1 MSKQY
6 EFLAKEIVKLVGG
19 KENVT
24 SLHHCQTR
32 LRFQLKDDSKADKE
46 SIVKLDGVVQALNN
60 GGMFQVVIG
69 MQVTEVYEE
78 VINLLDLEQ
87 SDKGKLKDKP
97 KEKQKIFDV
106 VTEFVSSIFS
116 PIVPALA
123 GAGMVKAL
131 LALFVAFQW
140 IDVTS
145 QTHAVLNMIG
155 DATFAFMPIL
165 LAITTAKKLKCNPIL
180 AAVTAGI
187 LVHPTWG
194 TLVDAGEAVKLF
206 GILPLY
212 LIKYTNSVIPIVL
225 VILIQSV
232 IEKKLNKIIPN
243 SIRLVFAPMILFL
256 IIGILSLFIIAPL
269 GDYIGQIFTSIFS
282 WLSNNVG
289 WLEAALMGGLYS
301 TLVIFGLHH
310 GLAPLGT
317 MQMAQMGYDA
327 IFGPGVLCA
336 NIGQG
341 TATFIVGLLTK
352 DKKEKQI
359 ATSAGITGLMGVTE
373 PALYGVNVPK
383 KYPLV
388 AGAIG
393 AVFGGL
399 FAGLTHTHR
408 FATGSSGLPAVMMY
422 IGDNTTKFFINIII
436 ALVITIVIT
445 AILTVIFHKRFES
458 PSAVVDGSD
467 DLSPKILETEK
478 INSPVSGEA
487 LPITESDD
495 PVFASKA
502 LGEGVIILPNDEV
515 ITAPFNGKI
524 ATIFPTRH
532 AIGLVSDSGCE
543 LLIHIGINT
552 VELNGKFFESF
563 VKQGDHVKAGQKLIH
578 FDKENIELA
587 GYSSQ
592 VIVAVTNSAA
602 YHDIQVEDNK
612 YVEAEQEVIKVS

>member
-6 EFLAKEIVKLVGG
+6 ETLAREIVNLVGG
-19 KENVT
+19 KDNVS

-32 LRFQLKDDSKADKE
+32 LRFQLVNNEKADKDA
-46 SIVKLDGVVQALNN
+46 IAKLDGVVQALIN

-69 MQVTEVYEE
+69 MHVAEVYEE
-78 VINLLDLEQ
+78 VIKFLDSQAADGAIEQ
-87 SDKGKLKDKP
+87 EAP
-97 KEKQKIFDV
+97 KEKQKVFDII
-106 VTEFVSSIFS
+106 TEFVSSIFS

-131 LALFVAFQW
+131 LALFVAFTW
-140 IDVTS
+140 IDSNS
-145 QTHAVLNMIG
+145 QTYIIFNMIG

-165 LAITTAKKLKCNPIL
+165 LAITTAQKLKCNPIL

-194 TLVDAGEAVKLF
+194 TLVDAGQTVKLF

-225 VILIQSV
+225 VILVQSV
-232 IEKKLNKIIPN
+232 LEKKLNKLIPN
-243 SIRLVFAPMILFL
+243 SVRLVFAPMILFL
-256 IIGILSLFIIAPL
+256 IMGVLSLFIIAPL
-269 GDYIGQIFTSIFS
+269 GDYVGQIFTSIFS

-341 TATFIVGLLTK
+341 TATFIVGLLSK

-393 AVFGGL
+393 AAFGGL
-399 FAGLTHTHR
+399 FAGLTHTRR

-422 IGDNTTKFFINIII
+422 FGDNTTRFFVNILI
-436 ALVITIVIT
+436 ALVITILIT
-445 AILTVIFHKRFES
+445 AVLTVIFYKRFEKGT
-458 PSAVVDGSD
+458 VTVDATD
-467 DLSPKILETEK
+467 NLIPEVMTNETVAA
-478 INSPVSGEA
+478 PLSGEV
-487 LPITESDD
+487 LPISESND

-502 LGEGVIILPNDEV
+502 MGDGVIILPNSTTV
-515 ITAPFNGKI
+515 VAPFDGKI
-524 ATIFPTRH
+524 VTIFPTKH
-532 AIGLVSDSGCE
+532 AIGLVSDKGCE
-543 LLIHIGINT
+543 VLIHIGINT
-552 VELNGKFFESF
+552 VELEGKGFEAF
-563 VKQGDHVKAGQKLIH
+563 VKQGDSVTKGQKMIT
-578 FDKENIELA
+578 FDKELIESL

-592 VIVAVTNSAA
+592 VIIAVTNSAA
-602 YHDIQVEDNK
+602 YQTINVFNNHYIDSGNILIQV
-612 YVEAEQEVIKVS
+612 S